1 MTRVANASL
10 YTPIG
15 MQIADVLQM
24 GLLRFLSH
32 SVWKTP
38 IALIHPKLQNRH
50 ANAPDT
56 TRQASQPPSGNDAGS
71 KPVGASGVFSSAFS
85 KSESGDSSAVS
96 GRTWASVL
104 STSVALVG
112 EESVEEDSFSSA
124 SEADGIDDP
133 AIDRRG
139 VETSS
144 AEIPL
149 WSCDVQGASQVNR
162 SFGDAYQ

>member
-1 MTRVANASL
+1 M
-10 YTPIG
+10 
-15 MQIADVLQM
+15 ADVLKT

-85 KSESGDSSAVS
+85 KSESPGDSSAVS
-96 GRTWASVL
+96 GRIVASVL
-104 STSVALVG
+104 FRSVGLVG

-124 SEADGIDDP
+124 SEADGVDDP
-133 AIDRRG
+133 AIDQRD

-144 AEIPL
+144 AQISL
-149 WSCDVQGASQVNR
+149 WSCDV
-162 SFGDAYQ
+162 